1 MEAIN
6 DFASS
11 FSDVNTIL
19 LIAAIAVSFLLFS
32 WLLKVIRFTL
42 APLLMIAAIVLVLK
56 FAFGISP
63 NQLWY
68 EVKEIPQMLLQVA
81 KEGYR
86 AIVG

>member
-42 APLLMIAAIVLVLK
+42 GPLLLIAAIVLVLK

-68 EVKEIPQMLLQVA
+68 EVKEIPQMILQVA

-86 AIVG
+86 AIVS

>member
-42 APLLMIAAIVLVLK
+42 GPLLMIAAIVLVLK

-68 EVKEIPQMLLQVA
+68 EVKEIPQMILQVA

-86 AIVG
+86 AIVS

>member
-6 DFASS
+6 DLASS
-11 FSDVNTIL
+11 LSDANTIL
-19 LIAAIAVSFLLFS
+19 LIAAIAVSFLIFS
-32 WLLKVIRFTL
+32 WLIKVFRFTIG
-42 APLLMIAAIVLVLK
+42 PVIGIFVIMLLLK

-68 EVKEIPQMLLQVA
+68 EVREIPHLLWQMGR
-81 KEGYR
+81 EGYR